1 MIWDIRP
8 EGANR
13 HPYKKISTAIQPMKP
28 CLISGE
34 RSVPLEVIHQRAARA
49 ATGLA
54 SLGVEEGD
62 SLALL
67 LRNDMAFFE
76 ASLAA
81 ARLGAYAV
89 PVNWHNTPEELAYI
103 FADSGAKAVVA
114 HADLIAPARHIV
126 PEGTHVF
133 VVPTPP
139 EVLQAYDIPL
149 KQGVPSGADPLWE
162 QWLSGFDPIAT
173 DPPAQRASMIY
184 TSGTTGLPKAVRR
197 EPFTPEIET
206 FFQTRVRE
214 IFGVEEGMRTVVTGT
229 LYHSA
234 PNAQGLAAMRCNAMI
249 VLQPRFD
256 PEALLALIE
265 KHRITSMHMVP
276 TMFVRLV
283 RLPEDVKRSYDLSS
297 LKWIIH
303 GAAPCPPEVKREMIR
318 WWGPIINEYYGST
331 EIGINTSV
339 SSQDWL
345 ARPGTVGRPIPRVHI
360 RILDD
365 GGAPLPAGQPGQVF
379 IRQTGMSGFTYHQ
392 KDEKRREIERDGYI
406 TVGDIGYLDHEGY
419 LFLCDRKVDMV
430 ISGGVNIYPAEIEKV
445 LIGLPGV
452 EDCAVFGI
460 PDEEF
465 GEALMAV
472 VQPSGS
478 PPPEPQ
484 RLQAL
489 LRERLAGYKVP
500 RRFEFRDALPRE
512 DSGKIFK
519 RKLRDPFWEKAG
531 RSI

>member
-1 MIWDIRP
+1 MNSCI
-8 EGANR
+8 
-13 HPYKKISTAIQPMKP
+13 
-28 CLISGE
+28 ISGE
-34 RSVPLEVIHQRAARA
+34 RSVSLEEIHQRAARA

-54 SLGVEEGD
+54 SLGVKEGD
-62 SLALL
+62 SVALL
-67 LRNDMAFFE
+67 LRNDLAFFE

-89 PVNWHNTPEELAYI
+89 PINWHNTPQELEYI
-103 FADSGAKAVVA
+103 FTDSGAKALVV
-114 HADLIAPARHIV
+114 HADLIARARHVV
-126 PEGTHVF
+126 PEGTFVF

-139 EVLQAYDIPL
+139 EILQAYDIPQE
-149 KQGVPSGADPLWE
+149 QGLPSGEDPQWE
-162 QWLSGFDPIAT
+162 QWLSGFDPIT
-173 DPPAQRASMIY
+173 SDPPAQRASMIY

-197 EPFTPEIET
+197 KPFTPEIES

-214 IFGVEEGMRTVVTGT
+214 VFGVEEGMRTVVTGT

-234 PNAQGLAAMRCNAMI
+234 PNAQGLAAMRHNATI

-256 PEALLALIE
+256 PELLLAMIE

-283 RLPEDVKRSYDLSS
+283 RLPEEVKRSYDLSS

-318 WWGPIINEYYGST
+318 WWGPIITEYYGST
-331 EIGINTSV
+331 EIGINTTV

-345 ARPGTVGRPIPRVHI
+345 TKPGTVGRSIQGVDL

-365 GGAPLPAGQPGQVF
+365 GHAPLPAGQPGEVF
-379 IRQTGMSGFTYHQ
+379 IRQTGMSDFTYHR
-392 KDEKRREIERDGYI
+392 KDEKRREIEQDGYI
-406 TVGDIGYLDHEGY
+406 TVGDIGYLDDEGY

-452 EDCAVFGI
+452 KDCAVFGI
-460 PDEEF
+460 PDQEF

-472 VQPSGS
+472 VQPSVN
-478 PPPEPQ
+478 PPPEPEI
-484 RLQAL
+484 LQTQ
-489 LRERLAGYKVP
+489 LREHLAGYKVP
-500 RRFEFRDALPRE
+500 RRIEFRDDLPRE

-519 RKLRDPFWEKAG
+519 RKLRDPFWKEAG

>member
-1 MIWDIRP
+1 
-8 EGANR
+8 
-13 HPYKKISTAIQPMKP
+13 MKP
-28 CLISGE
+28 CIISGE
-34 RSVPLEVIHQRAARA
+34 RSVLLEEIHQRAARA

-54 SLGVEEGD
+54 SLGVKEGD
-62 SLALL
+62 SVALL
-67 LRNDMAFFE
+67 LRNDLAFFE
-76 ASLAA
+76 ASHAA

-89 PVNWHNTPEELAYI
+89 PVNWHNTPEEMEYI
-103 FADSGAKAVVA
+103 FTDSGAKALVA

-126 PEGTHVF
+126 PKGTHVF

-139 EVLQAYDIPL
+139 ELLQAYDIPL
-149 KQGVPSGADPLWE
+149 EQGVPNGADPEWE
-162 QWLSGFDPIAT
+162 QWISGFDPITT
-173 DPPAQRASMIY
+173 DPPAHRTSMIY
-184 TSGTTGLPKAVRR
+184 TSGTTGLPKGVRR
-197 EPFTPEIET
+197 KPFTPEIES
-206 FFQTRVRE
+206 FFQSRVRE
-214 IFGVEEGMRTVVTGT
+214 VFGVEEGMRTVVTGT

-234 PNAQGLAAMRCNAMI
+234 PNAQGLAASRYNANI
-249 VLQPRFD
+249 VLMPRFD
-256 PEALLALIE
+256 PEMLLAIIE

-283 RLPEDVKRSYDLSS
+283 RLPEEVKRSYDLSS

-331 EIGINTSV
+331 EIGINTTV

-345 ARPGTVGRPIPRVHI
+345 TKPGTVGRPIKGVDI

-365 GGAPLPAGQPGQVF
+365 DNAQLPIGQPGQVF
-379 IRQTGMSGFTYHQ
+379 ILQTGMSDFTYHR
-392 KDEKRREIERDGYI
+392 KDEKRREIDRDGYI
-406 TVGDIGYLDHEGY
+406 TVGDIGYLDEEGY

-445 LIGLPGV
+445 LIDLPGV
-452 EDCAVFGI
+452 KDCAVFGI

-472 VQPSGS
+472 VQPNGD
-478 PPPEPQ
+478 PPPEPEQ
-484 RLQAL
+484 LQAL

-500 RRFEFRDALPRE
+500 RRIEFRDELPRE

-519 RKLRDPFWEKAG
+519 RKLRDPFWKDAG